1 MEAVLEGPTPNVM
14 GLHGLGRAAHSLKP
28 WAGFDLP
35 STQPTSPK
43 LSTRRFV
50 LSDPSCLL
58 TLIKAST

>member
-1 MEAVLEGPTPNVM
+1 MDAVLEGPTPNTM
-14 GLHGLGRAAHSLKP
+14 GLRGLGKPAHSLKP

-43 LSTRRFV
+43 PSARRFV
-50 LSDPSCLL
+50 LSNLSWLL